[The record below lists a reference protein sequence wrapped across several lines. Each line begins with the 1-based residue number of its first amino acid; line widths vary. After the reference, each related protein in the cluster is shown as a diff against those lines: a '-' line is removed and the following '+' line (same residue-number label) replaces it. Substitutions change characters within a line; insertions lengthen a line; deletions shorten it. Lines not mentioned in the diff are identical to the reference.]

1 MPLTLLQ
8 DESLVSEDD
17 EDEDADE
24 DEESGGMD
32 WDELEE
38 QARR

>member
-1 MPLTLLQ
+1 MQ